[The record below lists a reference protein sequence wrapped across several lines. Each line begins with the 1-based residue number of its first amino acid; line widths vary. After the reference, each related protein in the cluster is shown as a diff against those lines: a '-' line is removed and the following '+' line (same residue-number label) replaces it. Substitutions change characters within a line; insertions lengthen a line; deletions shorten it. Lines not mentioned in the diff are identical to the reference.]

1 MQHIVVIGAGFG
13 GIRTAFELEKK
24 FKSDPDVV
32 ISVIDKNDYQLFQPS
47 LYEVATAEEELT
59 ETLALKRSITVKLT
73 DIFSSKK
80 IHLVRGSVTFID
92 AQAKK
97 IFIDGDRTINYDY
110 LVMATGS
117 STDYF
122 GVPGAEQYSFPLKN
136 LKDALLIRNEIS
148 FTIQRH
154 RMDVNKKNIRIIVAG
169 GGYTGCE
176 FVAELGNMLEI
187 LSWKNGYPKEKID
200 LVILEATSQ
209 LIPGLNERLSQDTYD
224 RLTALGIRVQLS
236 CLITKVEN
244 GFIQLDSGEK
254 EAFDMLIWTAG
265 VKAMQI
271 PFKEPLATDKKNRL
285 NTKTCLQVLDH
296 QNIFALGDCACI
308 YNQAGRPV
316 PATAQNAI
324 HQARYIAGAV
334 YESMQGRTPKPYQTK
349 NHGFIVTLGGKWAIL
364 KQGNWYLTGLF
375 GYLARLSVDYRYF
388 ASIIGYKKA
397 LKIIILQTDLY
408 SRND

>member
-13 GIRTAFELEKK
+13 GIRAALELEKK
-24 FKSDPDVV
+24 FETDPDVV
-32 ISVIDKNDYQLFQPS
+32 ISIIDKNDYQLFQPS

-59 ETLALKRSITVKLT
+59 ETSVLKRSITVRLT
-73 DIFSSKK
+73 DIFSSKN
-80 IHLVRGSVTFID
+80 IHLILGNVTLID
-92 AQAKK
+92 AKAKK
-97 IFIDGDRTINYDY
+97 IFIDDNRTINYDY

-117 STDYF
+117 VTDYF
-122 GVPGAEQYSFPLKN
+122 GVPGAEQYSFPLKT
-136 LKDALLIRNEIS
+136 LKDALRIRNEIS
-148 FTIQRH
+148 FTIQRY
-154 RMDVNKKNIRIIVAG
+154 RMDVNKKNIRIIIAG

-176 FVAELGNMLEI
+176 FVAELGKMLEI
-187 LSWKNGYPKEKID
+187 LAWKNGYPKEKID

-209 LIPGLNERLSQDTYD
+209 LIPGLDDRLSRDTYD
-224 RLTALGIRVQLS
+224 RLTNLGVRVQLS
-236 CLITKVEN
+236 SMITKVED

-265 VKAMQI
+265 VKAIQI
-271 PFKEPLATDKKNRL
+271 PFKEPLATDRKNRL
-285 NTKTCLQVLDH
+285 NTKTCLQVLDY

-324 HQARYIAGAV
+324 HQAHYIADAV
-334 YESMQGRTPKPYQTK
+334 YESMQDRVPEPYQTK
-349 NHGFIVTLGGKWAIL
+349 VHGFIVTLGGKWAIL
-364 KQGNWYLTGLF
+364 KQGNWYVTGLF
-375 GYLARLSVDYRYF
+375 GYLFRIGADYRYF